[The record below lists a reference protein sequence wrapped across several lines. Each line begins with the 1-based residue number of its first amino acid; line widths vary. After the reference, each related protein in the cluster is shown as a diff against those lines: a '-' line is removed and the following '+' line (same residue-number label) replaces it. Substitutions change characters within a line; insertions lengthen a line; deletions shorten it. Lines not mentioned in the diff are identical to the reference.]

1 MSSRSIHIANFREA
15 VDDGT
20 IPGSFNDDSTVF
32 EFPRVESVNS
42 RGARLIWI
50 ARVRLLDGDELVSF
64 DGPHGDVLIPQA
76 ELPEGL
82 TGEITTESYQISA
95 KGVRGKTRDGGKPTV
110 VRSGKN
116 LGKVNATNV
125 ATQALRD
132 ALGRYNA
139 QVKRASRTAA
149 PGEKAPGEGAPD
161 TPLCSER
168 PPPMLVKR
176 IGETREATLTPEV
189 FAQGVTVQRKYN
201 GVRMVAFDAGPVS
214 DSGSDAGSDPGSGP
228 NTIHLYSRTK
238 GNYPGF
244 PHIRAEL
251 AFHLGSP
258 PPVPEE
264 LLQPPPGCGEAL
276 GPDEIARLQKI
287 YKEDR
292 VHLDGEI
299 YLHGQA
305 LIWISGQARREE
317 DENNLNLMV
326 FDCFFPGAKAANHD
340 MASANRQKYL
350 DLLFAAATESDHP
363 FVHVKR
369 VKNYPVAGMQALES
383 LRDKFLAKGYEGAIA
398 RKDCA
403 GYRYSYNNYHSANL
417 VKVKPKFDSEFEVVG
432 YTEGKKGKDV
442 GAVIWI
448 CKVDPENRKSA
459 DDKFNVVPKDMSYDE
474 RRRIFRCLGEEV
486 ENSPEAIAEGEPAR
500 LTRFDRDFKG
510 RPLTVEYPERSLKTG
525 KPVQAKALTFRTYEG
540 DIAADPLRRLYTEC
554 DE

>member
-20 IPGSFNDDSTVF
+20 IPGSFNGDNTVF
-32 EFPRVESVNS
+32 EFPKVESVNS
-42 RGARLIWI
+42 RGAKLVWI
-50 ARVRLLDGDELVSF
+50 ARVRLLDDGEPTSF
-64 DGPHGDVLIPQA
+64 DGPHGDVLIPQT
-76 ELPEGL
+76 ELPEDL

-95 KGVRGKTRDGGKPTV
+95 AGVRGKTRAGGKPTI

-139 QVKRASRTAA
+139 QVKRASRSDGAAAA
-149 PGEKAPGEGAPD
+149 PVPNGVPAPNAP
-161 TPLCSER
+161 PRSEQ
-168 PPPMLVKR
+168 PPPMLVKK
-176 IGETREATLTPEV
+176 IGETRDATLAPEV

-201 GVRMVAFDAGPVS
+201 GVRLVAYDDAS
-214 DSGSDAGSDPGSGP
+214 DDTNS
-228 NTIHLYSRTK
+228 ICLYSRTK

-251 AFHLGSP
+251 AFQLDNP

-276 GPDEIARLQKI
+276 EPDEIARLQKI
-287 YKEDR
+287 YAEDH

-299 YLHGQA
+299 YLHGKT
-305 LIWISGQARREE
+305 LRWISGQARRED
-317 DENNLNLMV
+317 DESNLDLMV
-326 FDCFFPGAKAANHD
+326 FDCFFPSAKAANHD

-350 DLLFAAATESDHP
+350 DLLFAAVAESDHP
-363 FVHVKR
+363 FAHVKR
-369 VKNYPVAGMQALES
+369 VENFPVTDMEALEA
-383 LRDKFLAKGYEGAIA
+383 LRDRFLEEGYEGAIA

-432 YTEGKKGKDV
+432 YTEGEKGKDV

-448 CKVDPENRKSA
+448 CKVDPEHSKSA
-459 DDKFNVVPKDMSYDE
+459 DDTFNVVPKDMSYDE
-474 RRRIFRCLGEEV
+474 RYRIFRCLGEGV
-486 ENSPEAIAEGEPAR
+486 ENTPEAIAEGGPAR

-510 RPLTVEYPERSLKTG
+510 CPLTVEYPERSSKTG
-525 KPVQAKALTFRTYEG
+525 KPVQAKALTFRTYE
-540 DIAADPLRRLYTEC
+540 DDLAADPLRRLYTEC